1 MKQMNGLDRMFINV
15 ETNRLP
21 MDMFG
26 ILTLDPSTAPDGHDF
41 ARFRTEMAARLPK
54 IPVFTRRAVSA
65 PFGAGHEHWIV
76 DRNFTIDRHL
86 KHLGV
91 PAPYDLS
98 ALCDLAVSL
107 VDEPLDRSRPLWQM
121 YYVDGLADGSAAIL
135 LRLHHAAIDGVGGTE
150 MLAELFDTAPLPMNP
165 DLSAFKV
172 NGERVPS
179 QGEMLLRSVPG
190 QLLTP
195 VKLAQRSVPIA
206 IPLLKGLVSRA
217 SSAGR
222 SAPKPEV
229 DEPSPPETKSPT
241 GPSPAASRNLLNR
254 LTSSPKRSL
263 AVASLSMS
271 EVKRAKDRFGVTL
284 NDVVLSITSAAVAD
298 YLRDRDEL
306 PAEPLRVA
314 GPVNIRDEA
323 AESASGNH
331 FAFMVVPIPDIADPV
346 ERIRTVSALT
356 AKRKPAP
363 ASSKATTRT
372 GRKPTGTV
380 SQVMGLIDALPTGAW
395 LALGQLVNSPAVEA
409 VPPIANFVVSNIPG
423 PREKLYIAG
432 AEITHMYGRT
442 MVGAGIGLFIHCLSY
457 GDSLDFGFTALADL
471 IPDPETIVEGMHRH
485 LSELLN
491 APTQDSAEPSNLA
504 VLRKTTSAVE
514 KRNRVKR

>member
-1 MKQMNGLDRMFINV
+1 MNGLDRMFINV
-15 ETNRLP
+15 ETARLP

-26 ILTLDPSTAPDGHDF
+26 ILMLDPSTAPDGHDF
-41 ARFRTEMAARLPK
+41 ARFRAEMAARLPK

-76 DRNFTIDRHL
+76 DPDFAIDRHL
-86 KHLGV
+86 KHLGA

-107 VDEPLDRSRPLWQM
+107 ADEQLDRSRPLWQM

-150 MLAELFDTAPLPMNP
+150 MLSELFDTAPLPMDP
-165 DLSAFKV
+165 DLAAYKV
-172 NGERVPS
+172 KGERVPS
-179 QGEMLLRSVPG
+179 QAEMLLRSVPD
-190 QLLTP
+190 QMLAP

-206 IPLLKGLVSRA
+206 IPLLKGLVFRA
-217 SSAGR
+217 SSATR
-222 SAPKPEV
+222 TVAKPDV
-229 DEPSPPETKSPT
+229 DEPAPPEKKSPT

-306 PAEPLRVA
+306 PGEPLRIA
-314 GPVNIRDEA
+314 GPVNVRDEA

-331 FAFMVVPIPDIADPV
+331 FAFMMVPIPDIADPV

-356 AKRKPAP
+356 ARRKPAR
-363 ASSKATTRT
+363 ASSGSTATRT
-372 GRKPTGTV
+372 NRKPTGTV
-380 SQVMGLIDALPTGAW
+380 SQVMKLIDALPSGAW

-423 PREKLYIAG
+423 PRDKLYIAG
-432 AEITHMYGRT
+432 AEITHLYGRT

-471 IPDPETIVEGMHRH
+471 IPDPETIVQGVHRH

-491 APTQDSAEPSNLA
+491 APAQGSDQPTGLA
-504 VLRKTTSAVE
+504 ARRATKAAVAQ
-514 KRNRVKR
+514 RNKVKS

>member
-15 ETNRLP
+15 ETDRLP

-41 ARFRTEMAARLPK
+41 ARFRAEMAARLPK

-65 PFGAGHEHWIV
+65 PYGAGHEHWIV
-76 DRNFTIDRHL
+76 DPKFTIDRHL
-86 KHLGV
+86 KHLGA
-91 PAPYDLS
+91 PAPYDLA
-98 ALCDLAVSL
+98 ALCELAVSL
-107 VDEPLDRSRPLWQM
+107 ADEPMDRSRPLWQM

-150 MLAELFDTAPLPMNP
+150 MLGELFDTAPLPMNP
-165 DLSAFKV
+165 DLAAYEFT
-172 NGERVPS
+172 GERVPS
-179 QGEMLLRSVPG
+179 QVEMLIRSVPD
-190 QLLTP
+190 QVLAP
-195 VKLAQRSVPIA
+195 IKLVQRSLPIA
-206 IPLLKGLVSRA
+206 IPLVKGLVSRV

-222 SAPKPEV
+222 SAPQP
-229 DEPSPPETKSPT
+229 DTAEPCDPQQSSPAQTS
-241 GPSPAASRNLLNR
+241 SAASRNLLNR
-254 LTSSPKRSL
+254 LTPSPKRSL
-263 AVASLSMS
+263 AVASLSMAD
-271 EVKRAKDRFGVTL
+271 VKRAKDQFGVTL
-284 NDVVLSITSAAVAD
+284 NDVVLSITSSAVAD

-306 PAEPLRVA
+306 PAQPLRIA
-314 GPVNIRDEA
+314 GPVNIRDDASEA
-323 AESASGNH
+323 ASGNH
-331 FAFMVVPIPDIADPV
+331 FAFMMVSVPDIADPV

-356 AKRKPAP
+356 KKSKPA
-363 ASSKATTRT
+363 KADSGATTTRT
-372 GRKPTGTV
+372 NRKATGTV
-380 SQVMGLIDALPTGAW
+380 SHVMELIDVLPSGAW

-423 PREKLYIAG
+423 PKDKLYIAG

-471 IPDPETIVEGMHRH
+471 IPDPNTIVEGVHRH

-491 APTQDSAEPSNLA
+491 APAQDSRAATRRKSVADSAPSGT
-504 VLRKTTSAVE
+504 R
-514 KRNRVKR
+514 R

>member
-15 ETNRLP
+15 ETARLP

-26 ILTLDPSTAPDGHDF
+26 ILMLDPSTAPDGHDF

-76 DRNFTIDRHL
+76 DPNFTIDRHL
-86 KHLGV
+86 KHLGA

-107 VDEPLDRSRPLWQM
+107 ADEPLDRSRPLWQM

-150 MLAELFDTAPLPMNP
+150 MLSELFDTTPLPMDP
-165 DLSAFKV
+165 DLAAHQV

-179 QGEMLLRSVPG
+179 QAEMLLRSVPG
-190 QLLTP
+190 QMLTP
-195 VKLAQRSVPIA
+195 VKLARRSVPIA

-222 SAPKPEV
+222 SATKPGV
-229 DEPSPPETKSPT
+229 DEPSPPEKRAPT

-254 LTSSPKRSL
+254 LTSSPKRSV
-263 AVASLSMS
+263 AVTSLSMS

-306 PAEPLRVA
+306 PGEPLRIA

-331 FAFMVVPIPDIADPV
+331 FAFMMVPIPDIADPV

-356 AKRKPAP
+356 AKRKAP
-363 ASSKATTRT
+363 ASSRATARRT
-372 GRKPTGTV
+372 SRKPTGTV
-380 SQVMGLIDALPTGAW
+380 SQVMGLIDALPSGAW

-409 VPPIANFVVSNIPG
+409 VPPVANFVVSNIPG
-423 PREKLYIAG
+423 PRDKLYIAG

-457 GDSLDFGFTALADL
+457 GDSLDFGFTALGDL
-471 IPDPETIVEGMHRH
+471 VPDPETIVEGVHRH

-491 APTQDSAEPSNLA
+491 ASAQGSDQRTGLA
-504 VLRKTTSAVE
+504 ALSETNAAVAQ
-514 KRNRVKR
+514 RNKVKS

>member
-15 ETNRLP
+15 ETDRLP

-26 ILTLDPSTAPDGHDF
+26 ILMLDPSTAPDGHDF
-41 ARFRTEMAARLPK
+41 ARFRAEMAVRLPK

-76 DRNFTIDRHL
+76 DPKFTIDRHL

-91 PAPYDLS
+91 PAPYDLA
-98 ALCDLAVSL
+98 ALCELAVSL
-107 VDEPLDRSRPLWQM
+107 VDEPMDRSRPLWQM

-150 MLAELFDTAPLPMNP
+150 MLGELFDTAPLPMDP
-165 DLSAFKV
+165 DLTAHEFT
-172 NGERVPS
+172 GERVPS
-179 QGEMLLRSVPG
+179 QVEMLIRSVPD
-190 QLLTP
+190 QVLAP
-195 VKLAQRSVPIA
+195 IKLVQRSVPIA
-206 IPLLKGLVSRA
+206 IPLLKGLVSRV

-222 SAPKPEV
+222 SAPKP
-229 DEPSPPETKSPT
+229 DTAEPSDPKKSSPAQ
-241 GPSPAASRNLLNR
+241 PSPAAPRNLLNR
-254 LTSSPKRSL
+254 LTPSPKRSL
-263 AVASLSMS
+263 AVASLSMAD
-271 EVKRAKDRFGVTL
+271 VKRAKDRFGVTL

-306 PAEPLRVA
+306 PAEPLRIA
-314 GPVNIRDEA
+314 GPVNVRDDASET
-323 AESASGNH
+323 ASGNH
-331 FAFMVVPIPDIADPV
+331 FAFMMVSIPDIADPV

-356 AKRKPAP
+356 TKSKPA
-363 ASSKATTRT
+363 KAGSGATTTRT
-372 GRKPTGTV
+372 NRKTTGTV
-380 SQVMGLIDALPTGAW
+380 SHVMGLIDVLPSGAW

-409 VPPIANFVVSNIPG
+409 LPPIANFVVSNIPG
-423 PREKLYIAG
+423 PKDKLYIAG

-471 IPDPETIVEGMHRH
+471 IPDPNLIVEGVHRH
-485 LSELLN
+485 LSELLK
-491 APTQDSAEPSNLA
+491 APAQDDSS
-504 VLRKTTSAVE
+504 
-514 KRNRVKR
+514 RNGNRR